1 MDVPIDELLA
11 TLGFGAP
18 EARRLARQVIEERG
32 LTNPRK
38 SRIATSKTDDVRA
51 ALAER
56 LIPACVRDVCR
67 ADAAR
72 TGLLVVDAASPTDCA
87 ICHGSANRAELD
99 RAIAEMLRAGL
110 RRLVVVGGSPGTRED
125 LLRLVAD
132 RIEVR
137 LVSGTDRRT
146 SRDAKADLAWANLV
160 VIWGSTE
167 LDHKV
172 SNLYTIGS
180 ATPVVVCPRRGISA
194 LAATMLDATRHEPR

>member
-1 MDVPIDELLA
+1 MTSVDVPIDELLA

-18 EARRLARQVIEERG
+18 EARRLARQVLEERG

-38 SRIATSKTDDVRA
+38 TRIATSKAGDVRA
-51 ALAER
+51 ALEER

-72 TGLLVVDAASPTDCA
+72 TGLVVVDAAAPTDCA

-99 RAIAEMLRAGL
+99 RAIAEMLRSGT

-125 LLRLVAD
+125 LLRLID
-132 RIEVR
+132 GRIELR

-146 SRDAKADLAWANLV
+146 ARDAKADLTWANLII
-160 VIWGSTE
+160 IWGSTE

-172 SNLYTIGS
+172 SNLYTTTPT
-180 ATPVVVCPRRGISA
+180 TPVVICPRRGISA
-194 LAATMLDATRHEPR
+194 LASTLLDAAKR